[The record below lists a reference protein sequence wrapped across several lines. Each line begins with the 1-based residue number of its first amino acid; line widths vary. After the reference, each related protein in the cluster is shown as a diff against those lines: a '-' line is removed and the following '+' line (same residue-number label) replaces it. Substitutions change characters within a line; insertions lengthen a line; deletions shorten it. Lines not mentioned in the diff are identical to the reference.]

1 MIGGIIM
8 RKSERPFMVEFSGTP
23 EAGKTTS
30 ILTVSKMHEN
40 AGYTTEIL
48 RESAESL
55 PDEISKGTFH
65 ANMWMHFITQAG
77 ILKATYSKADVV
89 LIDRGIIDSQFY
101 AWKYFNEGSCTK
113 SEFDK
118 FLTLKLDDIEPN
130 LFLGIV
136 VLPDT
141 ALERRGGAG
150 RLVNEEYVK
159 RYNDFFLTY
168 FTELDITKE
177 LISTD
182 ELDKSQMSEIIFN
195 TISKFLL

>member
-1 MIGGIIM
+1 M

-30 ILTVSKMHEN
+30 ILTVSKMLEN

-55 PDEISKGTFH
+55 PDEIPKGTFH

-101 AWKYFNEGSCTK
+101 GS
-113 SEFDK
+113 SAIY
-118 FLTLKLDDIEPN
+118 LTNIVEEP
-130 LFLGIV
+130 F
-136 VLPDT
+136 VLI
-141 ALERRGGAG
+141 
-150 RLVNEEYVK
+150 NQSY
-159 RYNDFFLTY
+159 
-168 FTELDITKE
+168 
-177 LISTD
+177 
-182 ELDKSQMSEIIFN
+182 IFH
-195 TISKFLL
+195 T